1 MFSLPLVYKYFENV
15 PCMKHSAWCWGWGAA
30 RGHLSPLC
38 PLPVGLHPGASLSV
52 YVGPAVGWLWAVA
65 LCCISVHYFLAI
77 LLLYIFL
84 YIAVLYFHV
93 VKSVVLFLD
102 LFIFLKIWSLISSL
116 SSLWILKLFSTLCC
130 LGLPWLK
137 IQSTVDFP
145 HFLLTN
151 QLALF
156 TE

>member
-1 MFSLPLVYKYFENV
+1 
-15 PCMKHSAWCWGWGAA
+15 MKHSAWCWGWGAA

-65 LCCISVHYFLAI
+65 LCYISVHYFLAI

-102 LFIFLKIWSLISSL
+102 LFIFLKI
-116 SSLWILKLFSTLCC
+116 
-130 LGLPWLK
+130 
-137 IQSTVDFP
+137 
-145 HFLLTN
+145 
-151 QLALF
+151 
-156 TE
+156 